1 MYVINFDF
9 FQFYDEKDHYSMCIN
24 ICIAV
29 PLVRHEPVVS
39 NIYGDSVL
47 LSWQPA
53 EFKGDFK
60 FPPSVTYSI
69 EIQDRPGVGPWTP
82 FITGIQGTSYH
93 VTGLHPDREY
103 FFRVR
108 GHAGDVFGEPSAP
121 VYLTHRAGKFQF
133 FLKRKWIYCLM
144 YPPNQKST
152 MFPK

>member
-1 MYVINFDF
+1 LYQIHDPKKIMRIY
-9 FQFYDEKDHYSMCIN
+9 
-24 ICIAV
+24 ICISV
-29 PLVRHEPVVS
+29 PLVRHEPVIS

-60 FPPSVTYSI
+60 FPPIVSYSI

-121 VYLTHRAGKFQF
+121 VYLTHRAGKVF
-133 FLKRKWIYCLM
+133 FFSFFFI
-144 YPPNQKST
+144 
-152 MFPK
+152 PKIDS

>member
-1 MYVINFDF
+1 
-9 FQFYDEKDHYSMCIN
+9 MCIN

-69 EIQDRPGVGPWTP
+69 ELQDRPGIGPWTP

-93 VTGLHPDREY
+93 VTGLQPDREY

-121 VYLTHRAGKFQF
+121 VYLTHRAGKFHIFLLYPCNKEWGGEGVEGCYIHLPF
-133 FLKRKWIYCLM
+133 FSFFFYYKNGFI
-144 YPPNQKST
+144 N
-152 MFPK
+152 